1 MTESTLSK
9 AQFVQRVDSLLAG
22 RDSVVVEA
30 GKLTDFPW
38 GSLCFER
45 HDALQLKFK
54 HDAGE
59 KLLSLPYE
67 EFFVDEG
74 YVPNSLEDACVSPGE
89 RILIKKKYPGY
100 DGSIEFQK
108 AAQES

>member
-9 AQFVQRVDSLLAG
+9 AQFVQRVESLLAG
-22 RDSVVVEA
+22 RDCVVVEA

-45 HDALQLKFK
+45 HDALQLKFR
-54 HDAGE
+54 HE
-59 KLLSLPYE
+59 SSEEVLSLPYE

-74 YVPNSLEDACVSPGE
+74 YVPNSLEDACISPGE
-89 RILIKKKYPGY
+89 RILIKKKYPGH
-100 DGSIEFQK
+100 DGPIEFQK
-108 AAQES
+108 AAQGS